1 MPRYDITVTGRV
13 QGVGFR
19 YFTQMEAK
27 KRKLTGWVRNETDGN
42 VRLEVQGNED
52 SLDSF
57 IQSLKEAQYP
67 AKVEDVIAVTVDTE
81 EKEKKFSILH

>member
-1 MPRYDITVTGRV
+1 MPRYDITVIGRV

-27 KRKLTGWVRNETDGN
+27 KRKLTGWVRNEADGN

-52 SLDSF
+52 SLDRF

-67 AKVEDVIAVTVDTE
+67 AKVEDVIAVTVDPE